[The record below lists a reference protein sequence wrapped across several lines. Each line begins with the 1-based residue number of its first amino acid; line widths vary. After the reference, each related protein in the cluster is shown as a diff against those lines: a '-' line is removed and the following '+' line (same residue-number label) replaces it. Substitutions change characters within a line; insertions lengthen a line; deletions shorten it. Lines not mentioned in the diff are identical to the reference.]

1 MSSFIYHSIEDFA
14 KNLYSGK
21 AKSKKFGLIESK
33 VQNVSVIEE
42 NERFKK
48 YQVDTIINYRGSD
61 EKKSITFIIPQFN
74 DTNIK
79 KVCINVSIINKAI
92 KFYTNRDNEVVG
104 AAFKGIY
111 ININKNVLRIGSN
124 QYSFDEAK
132 KLREM
137 LKSGAEEAAIAIEG
151 KDKVDAFKNF
161 KLNHLS
167 YEKIKLIFDY
177 DDFDSSL
184 MNDFTWNLL
193 VNISKGEYRK
203 EISQVTPYD
212 IKMFDYNQG
221 LIYHLSV
228 EYKTVKDNFWQQLSQ
243 NGGIYSSTIEN
254 SIRRYFRGNIAVLN
268 MIQSSQDTNP
278 LSMLTQSKKMYFLT
292 EDLKKARVNSR
303 FMDGILDPIRTHE
316 NTKDVNTYQEI
327 SLACDFNNENSTIEV
342 LDLNFNPIKIK
353 LDEYFNSP
361 ILSFECINYKKKEI
375 HPNKNGVYKY
385 CKRTRYHETND
396 LSEIKYLRS
405 ESSLLS
411 ASTAIMP
418 MINRND
424 LTRDLLQAHFNT
436 QAIPTLGSRKP
447 IIFTKFNK
455 KIYQDSM
462 TNVFSPVDG
471 IVDAI
476 SEDNSKIRIITG
488 KDKDGNNKYDFITC
502 DKYVSTKNHT
512 VNTYLPQVKKGDKIE
527 KGSVVFA
534 MNSFKDGELAL
545 GVPLLTTYSTLR
557 GYEIEDGYAI
567 SRSGILK
574 LMHPEYMDVDI
585 KLKHGCYKLDGTTF
599 RKIGDKID
607 KDDIIFHYQKKR
619 KEESLI
625 SLLGER
631 KVLFTDVDYKLPKFS
646 TGGKITSIK
655 IFINEVMRDAEDKDE
670 ELWNKIEDWNKEL
683 IESDQKFYENDLFM
697 NKFPA
702 SAENNDCDFVIKF
715 KLEYFNEFKLSD
727 KIVNRSSS
735 KGVLVKIVDDEEMP
749 KTLDGR
755 IIEVVMPALQM
766 ASRKNTLSINECK
779 LTKLSEYLLKMI
791 KRGEFERIKDVLHI
805 LYQEIPEDKF
815 TPEYILQNYEDDGFL
830 RINIEPFDT
839 FITDEEIDEL
849 LDKAGIPNGG
859 REILIDQVTGRKIR
873 TPLLVG
879 YNEYLRLHFIAE
891 NKGSA
896 TPEIAYTTKMI
907 MGVGHNRSL
916 GQKLGEQ
923 ETHALLA
930 SGKEDFLIAS
940 TFDKDRKDIKI
951 NADLNNLLLRINTRV
966 IED

>member
-1 MSSFIYHSIEDFA
+1 MSSFIYRSIEDFA

-21 AKSKKFGLIESK
+21 ANSKKYGVIESK
-33 VQNVSVIEE
+33 VQNVSVIETTDKM
-42 NERFKK
+42 KK
-48 YQVDTIINYRGSD
+48 YQVDTIITYRGVDS
-61 EKKSITFIIPQFN
+61 KKSITFAIPQFN

-79 KVCINVSIINKAI
+79 KVCINVSIINKLI

-111 ININKNVLRIGSN
+111 INTNKNIVRIGSM
-124 QYSFDEAK
+124 QYSFDEILK
-132 KLREM
+132 IREM
-137 LKSGAEEAAIAIEG
+137 LKSGAEEAAVAIEG
-151 KDKVDAFKNF
+151 KEKIDTFKNF
-161 KLNHLS
+161 KLNHLT
-167 YEKIKLIFDY
+167 YEKIKLVFDY
-177 DDFDSSL
+177 DDFDSTL
-184 MNDFTWNLL
+184 MNDFTWDLL
-193 VNISKGEYRK
+193 VSISKGEHRK
-203 EISQVTPYD
+203 EVSQVTPYD

-221 LIYHLSV
+221 LIYHLSI
-228 EYKTVKDNFWQQLSQ
+228 EYKVIKDSFWQQLAQ
-243 NGGIYSSTIEN
+243 NAGIYSSTIEN

-292 EDLKKARVNSR
+292 GDLKKARVNSR

-342 LDLNFNPIKIK
+342 LDLNFNPVKIK
-353 LDEYFNSP
+353 LEEYFNSQ

-385 CKRTRYHETND
+385 CKRTRYYEIKDTKD
-396 LSEIKYLRS
+396 IKYLRS

-436 QAIPTLGSRKP
+436 QAIPTIGSRKP

-455 KIYQDSM
+455 QIYQDSM
-462 TNVFSPVDG
+462 TNIHSPVDG

-476 SEDNSKIRIITG
+476 SKDESTIRVIVG
-488 KDKDGNNKYDFITC
+488 KDEEGH
-502 DKYVSTKNHT
+502 DKYEFIDCKKYNDTKNHT
-512 VNTYLPQVKKGDKIE
+512 VNTYIPQVKPGDTIE
-527 KGSVVFA
+527 RGQVAFA

-545 GVPLLTTYSTLR
+545 GVPLLTTYSTFH
-557 GYEIEDGYAI
+557 GDEIEDGYVI
-567 SRSGILK
+567 SRSGIKK
-574 LMHPEYMDVDI
+574 LMHPEYMELDV
-585 KLKHGCYKLDGTTF
+585 KLKHGCYKLENTLF
-599 RKIGDKID
+599 RSVGDKIE
-607 KDDIIFHYQKKR
+607 KDDVIFHYQNNSR
-619 KEESLI
+619 DESLI

-631 KVLFTDVDYKLPKFS
+631 KTVYSDVDYKLPKFS
-646 TGGKITSIK
+646 IGGKITSIK
-655 IFINEVMRDAEDKDE
+655 VFINETLRDESSDTE
-670 ELWNKIEDWNKEL
+670 EWQKIENWNKEL
-683 IESDQKFYENDLFM
+683 LKSDQEFQKNSLFYNR
-697 NKFPA
+697 FPV
-702 SAENNDCDFVIKF
+702 SAENNDCDFIIRF
-715 KLEYFNEFKLSD
+715 TIEYFNEFKLSD
-727 KIVNRSSS
+727 KVVNRSSS
-735 KGVLVKIVDDEEMP
+735 KGVLVRIVEDEEML
-749 KTLDGR
+749 KTEDGR

-766 ASRKNTLSINECK
+766 ASRKNTLSVNECK
-779 LTKLSEYLLKMI
+779 LTKLSQHLLKRI
-791 KRGEFERIKDVLHI
+791 KNGEFNEIKDVLHV
-805 LYQEIPEDKF
+805 LYQEVSDDNF
-815 TPEYILQNYEDDGFL
+815 NVDYILKNYEDDGFL

-839 FITDEEIDEL
+839 FVTDEEIDILME
-849 LDKAGIPNGG
+849 KAGIPNSGK
-859 REILIDQVTGRKIR
+859 EILIDQITGRKIR

-896 TPEIAYTTKMI
+896 TPEIAYTKKMV
-907 MGVGHNRSL
+907 MGIGHNRTL

-930 SGKEDFLIAS
+930 SGKEDFIIAS